1 MYKLYLTIYTSQR
14 KLVERMKQ
22 PDKKLFEMGHILS
35 GSRGISSEYWMTELT
50 PLLRQ
55 LPLIYLCIPG
65 TCKSHDYSVDR
76 VFKNHTQHSSITS
89 QLFNGIRYLNIDVV
103 PVVKNKK
110 VTWTCTPSLILMD
123 VLRQVNLFALSH
135 PDEVIFL
142 QVNTRSF
149 KCIEHIL
156 EFLHH
161 LLFTCKENDG
171 DWIKKYSIH
180 SICKTKKNIILI
192 NNEFTANSN
201 RVLTSCTK
209 FINTDSIPKL
219 DYYLNLAEASA
230 CTKMPEYAIKINL
243 LTHDSGCANVFNTLF
258 YNENRYRNAVSL
270 AHEDMIQYV
279 HSGANVENLNK
290 IVVLCV
296 EFECYIDLLYLCLQI
311 MDFRFFR

>member
-1 MYKLYLTIYTSQR
+1 
-14 KLVERMKQ
+14 
-22 PDKKLFEMGHILS
+22 MGHILS

-65 TCKSHDYSVDR
+65 TIRSHDYSIDKI
-76 VFKNHTQHSSITS
+76 FKNHTQHSSITS

-110 VTWTCTPSLILMD
+110 ITWTCTPSLILMD

-142 QVNTRSF
+142 QVNTHSF
-149 KCIEHIL
+149 KCLEHTI

-161 LLFTCKENDG
+161 LLFTCEENDG
-171 DWIKKYSIH
+171 HWIKKYSLH

-209 FINTDSIPKL
+209 FINTDSITKL

-243 LTHDSGCANVFNTLF
+243 LTYGDSGCANTLNKLF
-258 YNENRYRNAVSL
+258 YNENRHRNAVSMQ
-270 AHEDMIQYV
+270 HEDMIQYV

-296 EFECYIDLLYLCLQI
+296 EFEIYIDLLYLCLQI
-311 MDFRFFR
+311 MDYRFYR